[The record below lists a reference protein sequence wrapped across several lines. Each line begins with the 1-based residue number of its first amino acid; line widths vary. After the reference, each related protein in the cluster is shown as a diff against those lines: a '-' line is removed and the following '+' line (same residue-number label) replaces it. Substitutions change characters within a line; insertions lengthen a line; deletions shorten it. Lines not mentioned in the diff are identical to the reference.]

1 MPTSGTIGGLLTA
14 RDIVSTS
21 LQIIGICPAGDEPNA
36 DDAALAML
44 QMNFMFKTMQ
54 ADGCNLWRRTEA
66 MVTIPIGTKTVTL
79 DPRCIDVME
88 ARLQLAATFE
98 RSLGRWEWGEY
109 VTMPNKLASGDPT
122 IFVLDKQ
129 RTEVTMTVW
138 PVPYVAR
145 DVNYTYA
152 RVIDDVTDLDQD
164 IDLPQEWTEAVY
176 YCLADRLLD
185 AFSVSTSQ
193 PALAQ
198 RVAARASM
206 LYGKM
211 LDLDRPASVF
221 MKPWGLDYSRY
232 P

>member
-1 MPTSGTIGGLLTA
+1 MATSGAIGGLLTV
-14 RDIVSTS
+14 RDIVRTS
-21 LQIIGICPAGDEPNA
+21 LQLIGACPNGGDPDA

-44 QMNFMFKTMQ
+44 QLNFMLKSMQ
-54 ADGCNLWRRTEA
+54 ADGCNLWRRTEET
-66 MVTIPIGTKTVTL
+66 VTFPPNTKVMTL

-88 ARLQLAATFE
+88 ARLQLNTTFE

-109 VTMPNKLASGDPT
+109 VTMPNKVASGDPT

-138 PVPYVAR
+138 PVPYVER
-145 DVNYTYA
+145 DINYTYA
-152 RVIDDVTDLDQD
+152 RVIDDVTDLDED
-164 IDLPQEWTEAVY
+164 VDLPQEWTEAVY

-185 AFSVSTSQ
+185 PFSVSTSQ
-193 PALAQ
+193 PGVAQ